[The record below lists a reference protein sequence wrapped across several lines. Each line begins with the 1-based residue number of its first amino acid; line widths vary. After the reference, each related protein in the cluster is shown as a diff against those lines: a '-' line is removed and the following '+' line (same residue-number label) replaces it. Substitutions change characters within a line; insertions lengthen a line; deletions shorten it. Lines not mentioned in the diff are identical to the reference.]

1 MSRQGWEDS
10 EFPILCESC
19 LGSNP
24 YVRMLRESY
33 GKECKFCGRPFT
45 VFKWSPG
52 EGMRWKKTE
61 VCQTCT
67 KIKNVCQCCLLDLDF
82 ALPTKIRDAVLESHG
97 GMPTTDVN
105 TQVYVRKMEEQMGD
119 DKVVNHGKAE
129 SAAKEILRKM
139 AKKSLDPHQQQKRKV
154 MCSFFFKGIC
164 KRGEECPLSH
174 DKPYT
179 SANRHH
185 NSNEKGHGLKHT
197 GAPSES
203 RVAHG
208 IPSGSDTVTASV
220 DAGLSQEASTKSHKP
235 NQRRNFPP
243 QSHAQAHAQSERME
257 AKADAAYP
265 SAQALVASMT
275 QLPTPPPPPGQGPQ
289 ILYPSQN
296 PAILGTTTRS
306 FRS

>member
-1 MSRQGWEDS
+1 MDWLGQPAQESTLPACSLSGPKIQSKTQISLKIHFIKVSVEFKNAQYKTSDIAVEDEHQFS
-10 EFPILCESC
+10 LNRVMFYLAKLS
-19 LGSNP
+19 
-24 YVRMLRESY
+24 
-33 GKECKFCGRPFT
+33 T
-45 VFKWSPG
+45 
-52 EGMRWKKTE
+52 
-61 VCQTCT
+61 
-67 KIKNVCQCCLLDLDF
+67 
-82 ALPTKIRDAVLESHG
+82 LPTKIRDAVLESHG

-105 TQVYVRKMEEQMGD
+105 TQVYVRKMEEQ
-119 DKVVNHGKAE
+119 
-129 SAAKEILRKM
+129 
-139 AKKSLDPHQQQKRKV
+139 
-154 MCSFFFKGIC
+154 
-164 KRGEECPLSH
+164 
-174 DKPYT
+174 
-179 SANRHH
+179 
-185 NSNEKGHGLKHT
+185 HT

>member
-1 MSRQGWEDS
+1 MLMIWEDS

-24 YVRMLRESY
+24 YVRMLREGY

-67 KIKNVCQCCLLDLDF
+67 KIKNVCQCCLLDLDY
-82 ALPTKIRDAVLESHG
+82 ALPTKIRDAVLESHS

-129 SAAKEILRKM
+129 AAAKEVLRKLER
-139 AKKSLDPHQQQKRKV
+139 KTSDLNQQKKRAV
-154 MCSFFFKGIC
+154 ACAFFLKGIC

-174 DKPYT
+174 DRPQFNTHRKSNPNDKGRAGKFSGPPGGSR
-179 SANRHH
+179 SAATH
-185 NSNEKGHGLKHT
+185 STGPVAVT
-197 GAPSES
+197 GA
-203 RVAHG
+203 G
-208 IPSGSDTVTASV
+208 
-220 DAGLSQEASTKSHKP
+220 GLSGATPTQNRPAKQHK
-235 NQRRNFPP
+235 RRNGPP
-243 QSHAQAHAQSERME
+243 QSHAQAHAQNLHFESISEM
-257 AKADAAYP
+257 ANP
-265 SAQALVASMT
+265 SAAALAVTLSH
-275 QLPTPPPPPGQGPQ
+275 LPPPPPPPGQGPS
-289 ILYPSQN
+289 IMHPSQN
-296 PAILGTTTRS
+296 PSILGTATRS